1 MQYVNNI
8 MTRKNNLRK
17 IYWIRCIGLLCIGY
31 IYYCTP
37 AVYSTLEERRC
48 YSRSP
53 FRLRLSYAVAADT
66 LIVWAFHDLN
76 IKYFLARAHERLIRY
91 CLTQLKNKYLF
102 FRWAT
107 MQYIPQPLL
116 TSLVLLVNSIG
127 NEIFLRCTSS
137 TICRVDCFLSFNR
150 NYYNIVW
157 RISSGSIVPSWG
169 NKAEVDLLL
178 HQRQVDA

>member
-1 MQYVNNI
+1 M
-8 MTRKNNLRK
+8 MRKNNLHK
-17 IYWIRCIGLLCIGY
+17 IYWIRCIGLHRLYLLLHACSVLNTRGEEVLLQISLSTEAILCSSCWHINCVG
-31 IYYCTP
+31 
-37 AVYSTLEERRC
+37 V
-48 YSRSP
+48 SRFKYQIQS
-53 FRLRLSYAVAADT
+53 FL
-66 LIVWAFHDLN
+66 H
-76 IKYFLARAHERLIRY
+76 KYFLARAHERLIRY